1 MLLILHK
8 GAQRTADISTDMGR
22 AIDYTS
28 PEMQGTALA
37 KAAEESNQSIL
48 NKLGNAVSVFTDSD
62 KRGNLRNYLYDRMV
76 DSNDPVRRLVA
87 SVKQLGELAGGR
99 QRVDTA
105 NNVFK
110 HLQVLNN
117 KTVVQLDQAHAE
129 LVTPLLEAID
139 KLRDTGDTAQ
149 VAFEKA
155 AMYLEAQHSLERNAY
170 ARERGY
176 TQPMSNIPDSVAK
189 ARVEAALSFSYDG

>member
-1 MLLILHK
+1 
-8 GAQRTADISTDMGR
+8 
-22 AIDYTS
+22 
-28 PEMQGTALA
+28 
-37 KAAEESNQSIL
+37 
-48 NKLGNAVSVFTDSD
+48 
-62 KRGNLRNYLYDRMV
+62 MV

-99 QRVDTA
+99 QRVNTA

-149 VAFEKA
+149 VAFRLP
-155 AMYLEAQHSLERNAY
+155 MYLRAQHSLERNAY
-170 ARERGY
+170 ALGTCATY
-176 TQPMSNIPDSVAK
+176 V
-189 ARVEAALSFSYDG
+189 